1 MSKEEEIYVQ
11 KKSLHTTVLGRN
23 GTSASVESFQQ
34 LVRGRIGR
42 MVRGREDKQ

>member
-34 LVRGRIGR
+34 
-42 MVRGREDKQ
+42 KKW